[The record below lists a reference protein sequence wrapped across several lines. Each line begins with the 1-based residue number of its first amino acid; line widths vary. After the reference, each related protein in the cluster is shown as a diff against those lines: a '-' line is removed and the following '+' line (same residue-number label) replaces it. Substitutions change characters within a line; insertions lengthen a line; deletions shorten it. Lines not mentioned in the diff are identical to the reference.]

1 MESLIHLRT
10 PNGGMFIDPD
20 KFFPASK
27 SDLKNLLKIV
37 NHPVTG
43 EGADKIQ
50 ELIDYLVEQI
60 KTLKETEYVYSDRK
74 VLYQIGD
81 FNTDEFSTYYI
92 AQQNKLIDKILEMIA
107 AKNHKYLS
115 NIEYLRGGIK
125 L

>member
-1 MESLIHLRT
+1 MNIDIKT
-10 PNGGMFIDPD
+10 PNGYLLIDPD
-20 KFFPASK
+20 NFFPASK
-27 SDLKNLLKIV
+27 SDLKSLLKII

-60 KTLKETEYVYSDRK
+60 KILKETEYVYSDRK

-81 FNTDEFSTYYI
+81 FNKDEFSTYYI

-107 AKNHKYLS
+107 AKNYKYQS

-125 L
+125 S